1 MHFVDILKEKVS
13 IGTLI
18 FTLIVVAASTHLVT
32 RALIDA
38 STDQLKTEP
47 NSNTVVDKTVSSPAR
62 CDSAETTKKEHTV
75 GEESDDDNSTAVDHV
90 GFEPYKMVLCVNTAL
105 QMGKGKI
112 GAQCGHAAVG
122 AYSDAVKYAPKALQ
136 IWETTGCAKITLKA
150 EDDKVLFQLQKTAKE
165 LGMITYLVADAGRTQ
180 IPAGSRT
187 VLAIGP
193 APNSM
198 FEGLTGHLKLLN

>member
-1 MHFVDILKEKVS
+1 MPFFDILNENVT
-13 IGTLI
+13 IGILI
-18 FTLIVVAASTHLVT
+18 STSIVVAAATHFVT
-32 RALIDA
+32 RALIGA
-38 STDQLKTEP
+38 SADRPKTEP
-47 NSNTVVDKTVSSPAR
+47 NLIPAVNER
-62 CDSAETTKKEHTV
+62 GSLPATNAGAEATKKEHTLE
-75 GEESDDDNSTAVDHV
+75 EESVDNNSAAVDHI

-122 AYSDAVKYAPKALQ
+122 AYSSAVKYSPKALKV
-136 IWETTGCAKITLKA
+136 WETTGCAKITLKA
-150 EDDKVLFQLQKTAKE
+150 EDDTVLFQLQKTAKQ

-180 IPAGSRT
+180 IPAGSIT